1 MNPIAESQAVQMSLP
16 RINGMGHDY
25 LSCPERI
32 ALFKLLMDLRVAVNK
47 MKSLVAKTA
56 YQQQQLRILCSEVEV
71 MAQKRI
77 ELYRILVNTEL
88 FKSIDI
94 QYTLNEPRSKFL
106 YIESV
111 LEFVEYLDLM
121 RW

>member
-1 MNPIAESQAVQMSLP
+1 MNPVSESHAAQMKLP

-32 ALFKLLMDLRVAVNK
+32 ALFKHLMALRSATRALKNMPSVTPVE
-47 MKSLVAKTA
+47 
-56 YQQQQLRILCSEVEV
+56 QQQLRIACSEVEV
-71 MAQKRI
+71 MAQQRY
-77 ELYRILVNTEL
+77 ELFNTLVNTEL

-94 QYTLNEPRSKFL
+94 PYTLNEPRSKFL